1 MLVAVC
7 TGRLSNQ
14 STNWACSA
22 ESCEAERKLHE
33 TWLMRGGNDQKNVG
47 MYLGCGERHQI
58 PILLHRTLGLSK
70 ATIVPGRK
78 SPHFAAKRTGKQ
90 QRLSTP
96 EPEKYGKTGPRSTA
110 QFKHP
115 PARNSM
121 KFREWHHSH
130 RLHMERCR
138 ITSTALKE
146 LHGFIEL
153 LLSSK
158 FRIDSVLDSLG
169 AMNPDEF

>member
-1 MLVAVC
+1 MAQDR
-7 TGRLSNQ
+7 G
-14 STNWACSA
+14 
-22 ESCEAERKLHE
+22 E
-33 TWLMRGGNDQKNVG
+33 TTKKNVG
-47 MYLGCGERHQI
+47 MYLGWGERHQI

-90 QRLSTP
+90 QRLSNP

-115 PARNSM
+115 PVARNSM

-153 LLSSK
+153 LLRNRRNASNDCPRFTWRNESWWILTSFHFSVGLFIPLQSLLRIAWHESS
-158 FRIDSVLDSLG
+158 
-169 AMNPDEF
+169 